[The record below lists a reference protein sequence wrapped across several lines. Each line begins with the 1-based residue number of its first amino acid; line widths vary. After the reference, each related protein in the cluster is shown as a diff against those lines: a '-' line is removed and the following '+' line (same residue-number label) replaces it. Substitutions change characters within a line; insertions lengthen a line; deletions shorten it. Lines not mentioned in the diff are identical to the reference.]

1 MDTIMK
7 RLSPKLFDSAP
18 LSFLCLFITSGILIV
33 GAGLAAVNREL
44 WYDEFFTFYI
54 AQLSSHFDILT
65 ALLEKVDINPPLDHF
80 FRHFSMKWWGDTPL
94 AFRMPSLLLFL
105 LGSFFLYR
113 FVSFRISPLPALAAF
128 CFPILTIALR
138 YSHEGRPY
146 ALLYAASALSLF
158 AWQKSVEHRHKSAY
172 LLILFLALTAGCYSH
187 FFGTFSYLPI
197 AIGETIRLWR
207 ARKIEFRIFSTLL
220 VSSLTIIPLYPLIV
234 NAAQSSHHFW
244 TPLDRMALFRCY
256 ENLLPHIG
264 YSITAVIVLVIPL
277 ACYLAGTQSREVSHP
292 GEEIPLHELA
302 AAVVLCL
309 IPIFL
314 YIAAIT
320 VTKAFT
326 DRYAIVAV
334 NGFSILV
341 AYACHRLGRAN
352 SILAVIM
359 IACILF
365 LACSRLA
372 KTAQIYSKTGGHVN
386 KALISL
392 IETSTLPVVFS
403 NPKSF
408 LRHNYYLPENL
419 TGRITYL
426 IDEKESIHY
435 LGNNTDEIALPNLR
449 KIKPLRLISY
459 KTFHEMH
466 GEYYVVTRDL
476 NDGWLIRRIRD
487 DFKQHLVDIGIVF
500 LSPNFKVVKVQY

>member
-1 MDTIMK
+1 MK

-18 LSFLCLFITSGILIV
+18 LSFLCLSITSGIFIV
-33 GAGLAAVNREL
+33 VAVLAAVNREL
-44 WYDEFFTFYI
+44 WYDEFFTFYV
-54 AQLSSHFDILT
+54 AQLSSPLDILT
-65 ALLEKVDINPPLDHF
+65 ALLAKVDNNPPLDYLL
-80 FRHFSMKWWGDTPL
+80 RHFSMKWWGDTPL

-113 FVSFRISPLPALAAF
+113 FVSSRISPLPALAAF

-138 YSHEGRPY
+138 YSHEGRAY
-146 ALLYAASALSLF
+146 ALLFAASALSLF
-158 AWQKSVEHRHKSAY
+158 AWQKSVEHRHKPAY

-187 FFGTFSYLPI
+187 FYGTLSYLPI

-220 VSSLTIIPLYPLIV
+220 LSSLTLILLYPFIV
-234 NAAQSSHHFW
+234 NAAQLSHHYW
-244 TPLDRMALFRCY
+244 TPLSRMALFRSY
-256 ENLLPHIG
+256 DNLLPRMG
-264 YSITAVIVLVIPL
+264 YPITAVIILVIPL
-277 ACYLAGTQSREVSHP
+277 ACYLAGTQSRKVSNP

-314 YIAAIT
+314 YIAAIM
-320 VTKAFT
+320 VTKAFHA
-326 DRYAIVAV
+326 RYAIVAV

-352 SILAVIM
+352 AILAVTM

-365 LACSRLA
+365 SACFQLAI
-372 KTAQIYSKTGGHVN
+372 TARKYSKPGGHVN
-386 KALISL
+386 KALISF

-403 NPKSF
+403 TSHLF

-419 TGRITYL
+419 TGRIAYL

-435 LGNNTDEIALPNLR
+435 LGHNADELALHSSP
-449 KIKPLRLISY
+449 IKLFMRCTENITSLPE
-459 KTFHEMH
+459 T
-466 GEYYVVTRDL
+466 
-476 NDGWLIRRIRD
+476 
-487 DFKQHLVDIGIVF
+487 
-500 LSPNFKVVKVQY
+500 